1 MKVIGAGFGRTGTL
15 SLKTALEKLGFG
27 PCYHMIEVFDK
38 PDHVAFWDEAVENV
52 RRGQR
57 VQWEEVFSGY
67 EATVDW
73 PACIFYEE
81 LMKVYPEAKVLLSVR
96 DPQRW
101 YDSVE
106 GTIAKMSSSG
116 AFSPRALL
124 FTAAGLLVPSM
135 RRAPSMA
142 QKIIANGTFDGHF
155 ADRERAVEIF
165 ERHNERVKRR
175 VPTEKL
181 LVFEVKE
188 GWGPLCNFLDV
199 GVPDEPF
206 PHLNDREQ
214 FPKMMRRQM
223 ANALAPALGRA
234 IVAASALLL
243 AAWCLRRASSS
254 FRHET
259 ELKLRSPC
267 PPSPCSPI

>member
-1 MKVIGAGFGRTGTL
+1 
-15 SLKTALEKLGFG
+15 
-27 PCYHMIEVFDK
+27 
-38 PDHVAFWDEAVENV
+38 
-52 RRGQR
+52 
-57 VQWEEVFSGY
+57 
-67 EATVDW
+67 
-73 PACIFYEE
+73 
-81 LMKVYPEAKVLLSVR
+81 
-96 DPQRW
+96 
-101 YDSVE
+101 
-106 GTIAKMSSSG
+106 
-116 AFSPRALL
+116 
-124 FTAAGLLVPSM
+124 M

-165 ERHNERVKRR
+165 ERHSERVKRR

-181 LVFEVKE
+181 LVFDVKE
-188 GWGPLCNFLDV
+188 GWGPLCEFLGV

-223 ANALAPALGRA
+223 ATALAPALGRA
-234 IVAASALLL
+234 IAAASVLLL

-254 FRHET
+254 FRHEI

-267 PPSPCSPI
+267 PPSPCFPI